1 VSGDSVRRASADSST
16 DAGAVEPRLVDPAS
30 RDAEAVEAA
39 SVESRPG
46 DVGTVDGDVPVPAVS
61 VVIPTHDGRERV
73 PQVLEALLPEAGGVP
88 FEVVVVDN
96 ASGDGTGA
104 AVDASAEAAALRG
117 RGVAVRVV
125 HEPVAGLTHARARGV
140 AEARGAAVC
149 FLDDDNLP
157 QPGYL
162 ACGVAALADPA
173 VGLLTSRV
181 FPRYREEPS
190 PAIER
195 REHLLAINHRL
206 GDEVLDWGAAPTVA
220 PTIGAGLWV
229 RRSAF
234 TAAQGAAAGQVLSDR
249 MPGSLSSGGDVE
261 LGVAV
266 GRAGFKRVYV
276 PCLRLWH
283 LIPPERVR
291 TRYFCRLIYGI
302 VRSKLAV
309 EALYEGR
316 GGGARDRAAALG
328 RLLGATAA
336 LPALLVRR
344 DGPREAL
351 FVLVSRWAE
360 LRGPLRERL

>member
-1 VSGDSVRRASADSST
+1 MSGQGPATRASEG
-16 DAGAVEPRLVDPAS
+16 AGAAPQ
-30 RDAEAVEAA
+30 
-39 SVESRPG
+39 
-46 DVGTVDGDVPVPAVS
+46 VS

-73 PQVLEALLPEAGGVP
+73 PQVLDSLQAEAGGVR

-96 ASGDGTGA
+96 ASRDGTGP
-104 AVDASAEAAALRG
+104 AVDGGAEAAALRG

-125 HEPVAGLTHARARGV
+125 REERAGLTHARARGV
-140 AEARGAAVC
+140 AEARGDAVC
-149 FLDDDNLP
+149 FLDDDNLV

-162 ACGVAALADPA
+162 ACGVAALADPS

-181 FPRYREEPS
+181 FPRYRRAPS
-190 PAIER
+190 AAVER

-234 TAAQGAAAGQVLSDR
+234 AAAQGAAAGQVLSDR

-266 GRAGFKRVYV
+266 GRAGFRRVYV

-302 VRSKLAV
+302 VRSRLAV

-316 GGGARDRAAALG
+316 GGSPRDRAAALA

-336 LPALLVRR
+336 VPALLTRP

-360 LRGPLRERL
+360 LRGPLRERI

>member
-1 VSGDSVRRASADSST
+1 MTVSH
-16 DAGAVEPRLVDPAS
+16 DAREGGGGAPA
-30 RDAEAVEAA
+30 
-39 SVESRPG
+39 
-46 DVGTVDGDVPVPAVS
+46 PAVS
-61 VVIPTHDGRERV
+61 VVIPTHDGAARV
-73 PQVLEALLPEAGGVP
+73 PQVLESLLAEAGGVA

-96 ASGDGTGA
+96 ASIDGTGE
-104 AVDASAEAAALRG
+104 AVEGCAGAAALRG
-117 RGVAVRVV
+117 RGVPVRVV
-125 HEPVAGLTHARARGV
+125 REERAGLTHARTRGV
-140 AEARGAAVC
+140 AEARGGAVC
-149 FLDDDNLP
+149 FLDDDNLV

-162 ACGVAALADPA
+162 ACGVAALADPT

-181 FPRYREEPS
+181 FPRYREVPS
-190 PAIER
+190 PAVER

-206 GDEVLDWGAAPTVA
+206 GDEVLDWGAAATVA

-229 RRSAF
+229 RRAAF
-234 TAAQGAAAGQVLSDR
+234 DAARSGAAGQVLSDR
-249 MPGSLSSGGDVE
+249 MPGSLASGGDVE

-266 GRAGFKRVYV
+266 GRAGFRRVYV

-283 LIPPERVR
+283 LIPPERLE

-316 GGGARDRAAALG
+316 GGTRRDRAAALA

-336 LPALLVRR
+336 LPALLTRP
-344 DGPREAL
+344 DGAREAL

-360 LRGPLRERL
+360 LRGPLRERI